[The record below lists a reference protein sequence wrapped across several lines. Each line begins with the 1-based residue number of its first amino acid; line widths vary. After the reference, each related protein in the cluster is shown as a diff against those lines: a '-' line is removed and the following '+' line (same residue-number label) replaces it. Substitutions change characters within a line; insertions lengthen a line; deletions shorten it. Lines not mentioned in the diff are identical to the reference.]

1 MTIDVAR
8 ARAETPGCAHRLHL
22 NNAGAGLMPQPVLD
36 AQIAHLQLESEI
48 GGYEAHAAA
57 QDKVDAAYDAV
68 ARLLNC
74 AAGEVALMENAT
86 AAWSGAFSAFDF
98 QPGDRILTAEAEY
111 SANFIAYLQE
121 ARRSGV
127 RIDVVPSEDNGQLDV
142 AALERMIDD
151 KVKLISV
158 THVPTNGG
166 LVNPAEEIG
175 KVARAA
181 GIPYLIDAC
190 QSAGQIALDVEK
202 IGCDLLSVTGRKYLR
217 GPRGS
222 GFLYVRQSFLEA
234 RNLEPAILDMHGAE
248 WVEPDNYRTLPNARR
263 FENWEFNYAAVIGL
277 GVAVDYALSWGLA
290 EIETRVATLAEAL
303 RGQAAEIPGVKVHDL
318 GAKRCGICSLSS
330 DRVDSKEIKAR
341 LSERGINTS
350 VSPQTSTL
358 LDTEKRHLPP
368 LLRASVHYYNT
379 EEEVARFIEA
389 LAEIATA

>member
-22 NNAGAGLMPQPVLD
+22 NNAGAALMPQPVLD

-57 QDKVDAAYDAV
+57 QDRIDATYDAV

-74 AAGEVALMENAT
+74 APTEVALMENAT
-86 AAWSGAFSAFDF
+86 AAWSGAFSAFAF
-98 QPGDRILTAEAEY
+98 EPGDRILTAEAEY

-127 RIDVVPSEDNGQLDV
+127 KIDVVPSEDNGQLDV
-142 AALERMIDD
+142 AALEAMIDD
-151 KVKLISV
+151 RVKLISV

-175 KVARAA
+175 KVAHAA
-181 GIPYLIDAC
+181 GVPYLIDAC

-222 GFLYVRQSFLEA
+222 GFLYVRQSFLEE

-277 GVAVDYALSWGLA
+277 GVAVDYALAWGLPDIEKRVAGLA
-290 EIETRVATLAEAL
+290 ESL
-303 RGQAAEIPGVKVHDL
+303 RAQAAEIPGVTVHDL
-318 GAKRCGICSLSS
+318 GVTRCGICSLSS
-330 DRVDSKEIKAR
+330 ERVGSKEIKAKMT
-341 LSERGINTS
+341 ERGINTS
-350 VSPQTSTL
+350 VAPQTSTL

-379 EEEVARFIEA
+379 DEEVSRFIAA
-389 LAEIATA
+389 LAEIAAG

>member
-8 ARAETPGCAHRLHL
+8 ARAETPGCAQRTHL
-22 NNAGAGLMPQPVLD
+22 NNAGAGLMPQAVLD
-36 AQIAHLQLESEI
+36 AQIAHLRLEAEI

-57 QDKVDAAYDAV
+57 QDKVDAAYAAV

-74 AAGEVALMENAT
+74 APTEVALMENAT
-86 AAWSGAFSAFDF
+86 AAWSGAFSAFTF
-98 QPGDRILTAEAEY
+98 EPGDRILTAEAEY
-111 SANFIAYLQE
+111 SANFIAYLQA
-121 ARRSGV
+121 ARRCEV
-127 RIDVVPSEDNGQLDV
+127 KIEPVPSEDNGQLDV
-142 AALERMIDD
+142 AALQNMIDD
-151 KVKLISV
+151 RVKLIGV

-175 KVARAA
+175 QVACAA

-190 QSAGQIALDVEK
+190 QSAGQLDLNVEK

-248 WVEPDNYRTLPNARR
+248 WVEPDDYRVLPNARR

-277 GVAVDYALSWGLA
+277 GVAVDYALSWGLPA
-290 EIETRVATLAEAL
+290 IEARVIGLADSL
-303 RGQAAEIPGVKVHDL
+303 RAQAAEIPGIAVHDL
-318 GAKRCGICSLSS
+318 GTKRCGICSLSS

-341 LSERGINTS
+341 MTERGINTS

-358 LDTEKRHLPP
+358 LDTRKRNLPP
-368 LLRASVHYYNT
+368 VLRASVHYYNS
-379 EEEVARFIEA
+379 EAEVERFISA
-389 LAEIATA
+389 LAEIAA

>member
-8 ARAETPGCAHRLHL
+8 ARAETPGCAHRNHL

-36 AQIAHLQLESEI
+36 AQIAHLRLESEI

-57 QDKVDAAYDAV
+57 QDKVDATYAAI

-74 AAGEVALMENAT
+74 APTEIALMENAT
-86 AAWSGAFSAFDF
+86 AAWSGAFSAFSF

-111 SANFIAYLQE
+111 SANFIAYLQA

-127 RIDVVPSEDNGQLDV
+127 KIEPVPSEDNGQLDV
-142 AALERMIDD
+142 AALEAMIDD
-151 KVKLISV
+151 RVRLIGV

-166 LVNPAEEIG
+166 LVNPAEAIG

-190 QSAGQIALDVEK
+190 QSAGQIDLDVEK

-222 GFLYVRQSFLEA
+222 GFLYVRQSFLEE

-248 WVEPDNYRTLPNARR
+248 WVEPDNYSVLPNARR

-277 GVAVDYALSWGLA
+277 GVAVDYALSWGLPA
-290 EIETRVATLAEAL
+290 IEKRVGDLAESL
-303 RGQAAEIPGVKVHDL
+303 RSQAAEIAGVKVHDL
-318 GAKRCGICSLSS
+318 GVKRCGICSLSS
-330 DRVDSKEIKAR
+330 NSMSSQEIKAQM
-341 LSERGINTS
+341 SARGINTS

-358 LDTEKRHLPP
+358 LDTRKRDLPP
-368 LLRASVHYYNT
+368 VLRASVHYYNT
-379 EEEVARFIEA
+379 EEEVERFIAA
-389 LAEIATA
+389 LAEIAAS

>member
-1 MTIDVAR
+1 
-8 ARAETPGCAHRLHL
+8 
-22 NNAGAGLMPQPVLD
+22 VLD
-36 AQIAHLQLESEI
+36 AQIAHLRLESEI

-57 QDKVDAAYDAV
+57 QDKIDATYDAV

-74 AAGEVALMENAT
+74 APGEVALMENAT
-86 AAWSGAFSAFDF
+86 AAWSGAFSAFSF
-98 QPGDRILTAEAEY
+98 EPGDRILTAEAEY

-127 RIDVVPSEDNGQLDV
+127 KIDVVPSEDNGQLDV
-142 AALERMIDD
+142 AALKTMIDD

-175 KVARAA
+175 QVARAA

-222 GFLYVRQSFLEA
+222 GFLYVRQSFLEE

-248 WVEPDNYRTLPNARR
+248 WVEPNDYRTLPNARR

-277 GVAVDYALSWGLA
+277 GVAVDYALAWGLP
-290 EIETRVATLAEAL
+290 EIETRVEELAESL
-303 RGQAAEIPGVKVHDL
+303 RAQAAEIPGVTVHDL
-318 GAKRCGICSLSS
+318 GVKRCGICSLSS
-330 DRVDSKEIKAR
+330 DRVESKEIKAR
-341 LSERGINTS
+341 LTERAINTS

-358 LDTEKRHLPP
+358 LDTKKRDLPP
-368 LLRASVHYYNT
+368 VLRASVHYYNT
-379 EEEVARFIEA
+379 EEEVAQFTAA
-389 LAEIATA
+389 LAEIAA

>member
-36 AQIAHLQLESEI
+36 AQIAHLRLESEI

-74 AAGEVALMENAT
+74 APTEVAMMENAT

-111 SANFIAYLQE
+111 SANFIAYLQA

-127 RIDVVPSEDNGQLDV
+127 KIDVVPSEDNGQLDV
-142 AALERMIDD
+142 AALQEMIDD
-151 KVKLISV
+151 RVKLISI

-175 KVARAA
+175 RVARAA
-181 GIPYLIDAC
+181 GVPYVIDAC
-190 QSAGQIALDVEK
+190 QAAGQLALDVEK

-222 GFLYVRQSFLEA
+222 GFLYVRQSFLEE

-248 WVEPDNYRTLPNARR
+248 WVEPDDYRTLPNARR

-277 GVAVDYALSWGLA
+277 GVAVDYALSWGLP
-290 EIETRVATLAEAL
+290 EIESRVAALAESL
-303 RGQAAEIPGVKVHDL
+303 RAQAAEIGMVVHDL

-330 DRVDSKEIKAR
+330 ARVASKDIKAK

-358 LDTEKRHLPP
+358 LDTRKRDLPP
-368 LLRASVHYYNT
+368 VLRASVHYYNT

-389 LAEIATA
+389 LAEVVAA